1 MHVPPIYDKF
11 AIMSLSLFVNL
22 LTSNT
27 HGVPILSPQS
37 LYFPLL
43 ISDTNKFYRFLFSQA
58 WFRLIIIN
66 VIYVKHA

>member
-11 AIMSLSLFVNL
+11 TIMHLSLFVNL
-22 LTSNT
+22 LTYNT

-37 LYFPLL
+37 LYFPPL

-58 WFRLIIIN
+58 
-66 VIYVKHA
+66 